1 MTGLTTADVL
11 RNRSRAAVFLCY
23 HSVADD
29 GPPFASVPV
38 RTFERQLAVLER
50 FGYASGGTH
59 ELAQLADG
67 ERPRRPLAFLTFDDG
82 FADNASVV
90 APLLRERRWTAQVF
104 VLPPALDRGGPLD
117 WPEVQDRRAA
127 HPGVMCSLDWP
138 TVEAMAAAG
147 IEFGS
152 HTNLHRHL
160 PRLADEE
167 LRQEL
172 LDSRRRI
179 AERLGSCDCL
189 AYPFGEW
196 DERVAGAAR
205 AAGYRFAY
213 TLPRRGQRDAHALSI
228 PRIAVDHRDDER
240 RFALKLTPIGRAVLL
255 SSAPSRTRVLRRCG
269 RAARTSG

>member
-1 MTGLTTADVL
+1 MRGLTTADAL
-11 RNRSRAAVFLCY
+11 RNRSRAGVFLCY

-50 FGYASGGTH
+50 LGYASGGTH
-59 ELAQLADG
+59 ELAELAAHR
-67 ERPRRPLAFLTFDDG
+67 RPRRPLAFLTFDDG

-127 HPGVMCSLDWP
+127 HPGVMRSLDWP
-138 TVEAMAAAG
+138 AVEAMAAAG

-152 HTNLHRHL
+152 HTNRHRHL
-160 PRLADEE
+160 TRLPYEE

-189 AYPFGEW
+189 AYPFGDW
-196 DERVAGAAR
+196 DERVADAAR

-213 TLPRRGQRDAHALSI
+213 TLPRGGQRDAHALSI

-240 RFALKLTPIGRAVLL
+240 RFALKLTRIGRAILL
-255 SSAPSRTRVLRRCG
+255 SPAPSRARLLHARA
-269 RAARTSG
+269 RAARTAR